1 MTNEREPISK
11 KLRFDVFKRDIF
23 KCQYCGSEPPKV
35 VLEIDHIQP
44 VSKGGKSNIDN
55 LITACFD
62 CNRGKKDI
70 SLTISPQNTTEKL
83 LAIQEKED
91 QYKALMKLQK
101 AIEKRKLKEAQ
112 KVNEVYSRHFPQWY
126 LTDRFLTKS
135 VFLFISQLGINK
147 VVEAMESACERMHW
161 DEDKAI
167 KYFCGICWRKIKGE
181 D

>member
-1 MTNEREPISK
+1 MNKREPISK
-11 KLRFDVFKRDIF
+11 KLRFEVFKRDVF
-23 KCQYCGSEPPKV
+23 KCQYCGSEPSKV
-35 VLEIDHIQP
+35 VLEIDHIHP

-70 SLTISPQNTTEKL
+70 SLTLSPQNTAEKL
-83 LAIQEKED
+83 YAIQEKED

-101 AIEKRKLKEAQ
+101 SIHARKIKEAN
-112 KVNEVYSRHFPQWY
+112 KVEEVYSRHFNDWT
-126 LTDRFLTKS
+126 LTDRFKS
-135 VFLFISQLGINK
+135 KTVLLFISQLGVNK
-147 VVEAMESACERMHW
+147 VIDAMESACERMHW